1 MFTIL
6 ENIFKNDS
14 GDKINSLNKSFFNKY
29 LDQEIILK
37 LIDIRKLYIDI
48 LTFEKSK
55 EKDIRTR
62 DILKKELDYYIN
74 KMEKMKYDISK
85 YDISDILN
93 DVKTY
98 CTTHSNIDDENLEK
112 IIVKRKKKKIKW
124 RYI

>member
-62 DILKKELDYYIN
+62 DSLKKELDYYIN
-74 KMEKMKYDISK
+74 KKKYF
-85 YDISDILN
+85 
-93 DVKTY
+93 
-98 CTTHSNIDDENLEK
+98 
-112 IIVKRKKKKIKW
+112 RKP
-124 RYI
+124 